1 MANDLPLSLYKSSEL
16 KPIQFSSGRTTCSIL
31 VQTAMEAVGTA
42 AAIIQLAGVGL
53 TLAKTLYQVSDEIS
67 SAGK

>member
-1 MANDLPLSLYKSSEL
+1 
-16 KPIQFSSGRTTCSIL
+16 
-31 VQTAMEAVGTA
+31 MEAVGTA

-53 TLAKTLYQVSDEIS
+53 TLAKTLYQVSGEIS